1 MTEVL
6 VDTSALIAF
15 FVGSEKHH
23 LSVKNYFLANPDSK
37 WVILS
42 TVFDE
47 TVTWLRVKISIPDSI
62 VVGRLLRQEHRYVA
76 LSEDDDIATWEAFC
90 RYDDKTW
97 SYTDCSL
104 LVMSQRLNIPTVV
117 ALDEHIRQ
125 MRGLGVNCVP

>member
-1 MTEVL
+1 MLEVL

-15 FVGSEKHH
+15 FVSSEKHH
-23 LSVKNYFLANPDSK
+23 QSVKNYFLTHPDSE

-47 TVTWLRVKISIPDSI
+47 TVTWLRVKISIRESI
-62 VVGRLLRQEHRYVA
+62 AVGRLLRQEHRYVA
-76 LSEDDDIATWEAFC
+76 LSDKDDSATWQAFC
-90 RYDDKTW
+90 RYDDKAW

-104 LVMSQRLNIPTVV
+104 LVMSQRLNIPTIV

>member
-1 MTEVL
+1 MPEIL

-15 FVGSEKHH
+15 FVSSEKHH
-23 LSVKNYFLANPDSK
+23 HAVKNYFVMHPDAK

-47 TVTWLRVKISIPDSI
+47 TVTWLRVKISISASI
-62 VVGRLLRQEHRYVA
+62 SIGHLLRQEHRYIA
-76 LSEDDDIATWEAFC
+76 LSEADDSDAWQAFY
-90 RYDDKTW
+90 RYDDKLW

-104 LVMSQRLNIPTVV
+104 LVMSQRLNIPTVA

>member
-23 LSVKNYFLANPDSK
+23 LAVKNYFLTHSDSR

-47 TVTWLRVKISIPDSI
+47 TVTWLRVKVSIGESI
-62 VVGRLLRQEHRYVA
+62 TVGRLLRQEHRYVA
-76 LSEDDDIATWEAFC
+76 LSDADDHATWEAFC
-90 RYDDKTW
+90 RYDDKSW

-104 LVMSQRLNIPTVV
+104 LVMSQRLNIPIVV

-125 MRGLGVNCVP
+125 MRGLGVDCVP

>member
-1 MTEVL
+1 MLEIL

-15 FVGSEKHH
+15 FVSSEKHH
-23 LSVKNYFLANPDSK
+23 HAVKNYFVMHPDAK

-47 TVTWLRVKISIPDSI
+47 TVTWLRVKISISASI
-62 VVGRLLRQEHRYVA
+62 SIGHLLRQEHRYIA
-76 LSEDDDIATWEAFC
+76 LSEADDSATWQAFY
-90 RYDDKTW
+90 RYDDKLW

-104 LVMSQRLNIPTVV
+104 LVMSQRLNIPTVA